1 MVIGQS
7 LNGVGG
13 GVLVFLRSTLGQE
26 AIEFQG
32 APIMGVG
39 GPAE

>member
-1 MVIGQS
+1 MVMGQS

-32 APIMGVG
+32 AHILGG